1 MANAMIGELKTSNPD
16 LTTLEDAKLEAQ
28 RPPESQ
34 KASAHP
40 GESLALRPPPSLLL
54 PRPSFNKAAA
64 AAGSPVRKSVEF
76 ALDCIP
82 SSSMGS
88 LSSIVHDSSTTLTTN
103 PSAALLALAAH
114 SSWQSA
120 VRTGGHDVPADAARC
135 ENVSPT
141 TSSMPPQ
148 QESAASNSLKRQYP
162 SGGPTGSPEDS
173 EQQPQ
178 NRRWTPKQVVNG
190 T

>member
-1 MANAMIGELKTSNPD
+1 MANAMIGEFKTSNPD
-16 LTTLEDAKLEAQ
+16 LATLEDAKLEAQ
-28 RPPESQ
+28 RPPESHQ
-34 KASAHP
+34 TSAHP

-54 PRPSFNKAAA
+54 PRPSFNKTA

-103 PSAALLALAAH
+103 PSAALLALAAQ

-120 VRTGGHDVPADAARC
+120 VRTGGHDVQGDGARC
-135 ENVSPT
+135 ENISPT
-141 TSSMPPQ
+141 TSSMPQQ

-162 SGGPTGSPEDS
+162 SGGPAGSPEDF

-178 NRRWTPKQVVNG
+178 HRRWTPKQVVNG